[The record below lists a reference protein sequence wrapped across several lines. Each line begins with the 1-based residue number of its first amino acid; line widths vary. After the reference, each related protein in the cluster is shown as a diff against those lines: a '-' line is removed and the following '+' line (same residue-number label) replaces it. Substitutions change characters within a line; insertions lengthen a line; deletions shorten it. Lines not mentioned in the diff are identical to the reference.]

1 MAIIVKNVKITPTN
15 NKPVVERSYQIPILA
30 SGEVDLGE
38 DYLDLG
44 CQGDHNITKLE
55 FDVSKLNSVDLVG
68 NNNLLANYIPVLV
81 FSGKDKNGDLTNI
94 SCTGVNNDTSKT
106 STFYIPEDVTT
117 MSKDYSIVYTL
128 REIEEGSG
136 NVDIP
141 NVTEGNIKQKEVFEK
156 QLQIASKYHK
166 PVIVH
171 SRDAINDTYNIISKY
186 NVIGSLHCFS
196 SSKEMAE
203 RFIKLGFYIGIGG
216 VCTYKNAKE
225 IKEVIKAIDLEYII
239 LETDTPY
246 LSPEPVRKEKNTPC
260 NIPIIASYI
269 ASLKDVDLSI
279 VSKVTSANASRLF
292 DFFQKI

>member
-1 MAIIVKNVKITPTN
+1 MFIDTHCHISK
-15 NKPVVERSYQIPILA
+15 EY
-30 SGEVDLGE
+30 
-38 DYLDLG
+38 
-44 CQGDHNITKLE
+44 
-55 FDVSKLNSVDLVG
+55 FD
-68 NNNLLANYIPVLV
+68 
-81 FSGKDKNGDLTNI
+81 
-94 SCTGVNNDTSKT
+94 
-106 STFYIPEDVTT
+106 
-117 MSKDYSIVYTL
+117 
-128 REIEEGSG
+128 
-136 NVDIP
+136 DIP
-141 NVTEGNIKQKEVFEK
+141 NLIDKIVKSGVNKVIVNGCDMKSNLEVLELVKKYDIVYGALGFHPTELDDFSDEQLIWLEKNINNKKIVAIGEIGLDYHYDNTDKVKQKEVFEK

-246 LSPEPVRKEKNTPC
+246 LSPQPVRKEKNTPC

-279 VSKVTSANASRLF
+279 VSRVTSANASRLF
-292 DFFQKI
+292 DFFQEI